1 MMKLV
6 SHKSMFKTGYIAMFL
21 LAIFAILTP
30 LAAQEHNQHN
40 QEEQNNAPHRHMI
53 SVQIGHTHLSEG
65 ARNGQTQWLIVPSW
79 AIDYNYLLTERWIIG
94 LHTDMIIENF
104 EINSGRSSGG
114 DLNTIERSRP
124 ISVVGVGVYEPIHRL
139 GIIAGGGFEY
149 APEETFGLVRIGVEP
164 SIEINHRWAIIF
176 SVLYDIKIDAYNSF
190 SLGFGVARLF

>member
-53 SVQIGHTHLSEG
+53 SVQIGHTHLSDG
-65 ARNGQTQWLIVPSW
+65 ARNGQTQ
-79 AIDYNYLLTERWIIG
+79 WIIG